1 MAKGFSFSLQALLR
15 FRQSVEEQQLLRLRA
30 ANLKAAQVRN
40 QIADL
45 NSGLAAIA
53 SAGALELSAGV
64 SGAQLHFDR
73 LCCLAMVQRRSRLQE
88 DLALCE
94 QERMQRSEEF
104 RQARRQR
111 EVLDR
116 LRKQQF
122 DRYRLQQER
131 QEQRQFDDL
140 LLLRRAFLDHG

>member
-1 MAKGFSFSLQALLR
+1 MAKGFSFSLQTLLR
-15 FRQSVEEQQLLRLRA
+15 FRQSVEEQQLLRLQA

-40 QIADL
+40 QITDL

-53 SAGALELSAGV
+53 SAGARELNAGV
-64 SGAQLHFDR
+64 SGAQLHFDQ

-94 QERMQRSEEF
+94 QERKQRNEEF